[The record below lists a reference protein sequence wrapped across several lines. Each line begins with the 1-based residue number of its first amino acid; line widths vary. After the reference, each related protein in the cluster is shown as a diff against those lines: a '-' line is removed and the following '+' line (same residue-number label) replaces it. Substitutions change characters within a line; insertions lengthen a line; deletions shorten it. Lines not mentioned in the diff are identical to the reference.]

1 MAQILIFLGPPGAG
15 KGTQARVVGREL
27 GIPHISTGDI
37 LREAA
42 RKKTSLG
49 LAAKAKM
56 DKGELV
62 PDDVISPI
70 VEERLS
76 RPDCREGAILDGFP
90 RTIAQAKFLDAMLER
105 AGLGEPLVL
114 NIQVATDSVI
124 KRLTGRRI
132 CQTCGEIYNVYMN
145 PPRQDGVCDKD
156 GGRLV
161 QRADDNE
168 EAIRIRLK
176 AYEQDTLPLIDYY
189 ERKNALR
196 HVDGSGEPEAITA
209 RLLSLVKTHDYL

>member
-15 KGTQARVVGREL
+15 KGTQARVVAAEL

-42 RKKTSLG
+42 RKKTGLG

-76 RPDCREGAILDGFP
+76 QPDCREGAILDGFP
-90 RTIAQAKFLDAMLER
+90 RTIAQAQFLGGMLER
-105 AGLGEPLVL
+105 TGLSEPIVI
-114 NIQVATDSVI
+114 NIQVAKDSVI
-124 KRLTGRRI
+124 KRLTGRRT
-132 CQTCGEIYNVYMN
+132 CQTCGEIYNVNMN
-145 PPRQDGVCDKD
+145 PPRKGGVCDKD
-156 GGRLV
+156 GGRLI

-168 EAIRIRLK
+168 SAIKIRLK
-176 AYEQDTLPLIDYY
+176 AYERDTLPLIDYY
-189 ERKNALR
+189 RQKNALR
-196 HVDGSGEPEAITA
+196 QIDGNGEPEVITE

>member
-1 MAQILIFLGPPGAG
+1 MARILVFLGPPGAG
-15 KGTQARVVGREL
+15 KGTQARVVAKKL

-42 RKKTSLG
+42 RKKTGLG

-76 RPDCREGAILDGFP
+76 RPDCSKGAILDGFP
-90 RTIAQAKFLDAMLER
+90 RTVAQAEFLDDILER
-105 AGLGEPLVL
+105 TGLGKPLVL
-114 NIQVATDSVI
+114 NIHVETTSVI

-132 CQTCGEIYNVYMN
+132 CPVGGEIYNVYLD
-145 PPRQDGVCDKD
+145 PPRQEGICDKD
-156 GGRLV
+156 GGKLV
-161 QRADDNE
+161 RRADDNE
-168 EAIRIRLK
+168 EAIKIRLK
-176 AYEQDTLPLIDYY
+176 AYEEDTLPLVACYKQ
-189 ERKNALR
+189 RKALLE
-196 HVDGSGEPEAITA
+196 VDGSRDPESITEE
-209 RLLSLVKTHDYL
+209 LLSLVKTHDYL